1 MKINTKRFRMIV
13 DILMVILLPMLMG
26 YSLIGETTHE
36 IIGIVMAALMITH
49 ITLNRKWF
57 SAIFKGRYN
66 VRRML
71 TTVVNLLLII
81 CVLTSMVSG
90 IMISK
95 HIFTFLN
102 IEVGVSL
109 MRTLHLLAAYW
120 GFVLMSFHAGTHGG
134 MILKNIHHKW
144 LTVLFVLI
152 SLYGIYAFI
161 KRGFT
166 QYMFLITQFVFLDV
180 NDPFIFFYIDYLAV
194 MLLFMTAGYFTIK
207 LLNKGEKNHG

>member
-1 MKINTKRFRMIV
+1 MTV

-26 YSLIGETTHE
+26 YSLIGEMTHE

-49 ITLNRKWF
+49 IILNRKWF
-57 SAIFKGRYN
+57 SAIFRGRYN
-66 VRRML
+66 ASRTV

-95 HIFTFLN
+95 HIFTFLHAAA
-102 IEVGVSL
+102 GVSL

-134 MILKNIHHKW
+134 MILKNIRGKW
-144 LTVLFVLI
+144 LAVSFVLI

-161 KRGFT
+161 KRGFL

-180 NDPFIFFYIDYLAV
+180 NEPFIFFYTDYLAV
-194 MLLFMTAGYFTIK
+194 MLLFMTLGYTFTKIK
-207 LLNKGEKNHG
+207 KRGTKK

>member
-1 MKINTKRFRMIV
+1 MKTKRLNMIV
-13 DILMVILLPMLMG
+13 DISMVILLPMLMG
-26 YSLIGETTHE
+26 YSLVGETAHE
-36 IIGIVMAALMITH
+36 VIGIAMAALMIGH
-49 ITLNRKWF
+49 IIMNRKWF
-57 SAIFKGRYN
+57 AAIFKGRYN
-66 VRRML
+66 ARRML
-71 TTVVNLLLII
+71 TTVVNLSLII

-134 MILKNIHHKW
+134 MILKTIHHKW
-144 LTVLFVLI
+144 LAVLPVLI
-152 SLYGIYAFI
+152 SLYGIYAFV
-161 KRGFT
+161 KRGFA

-180 NDPFIFFYIDYLAV
+180 NEPFIFFYIDYLAV
-194 MLLFMTAGYFTIK
+194 MLLFMTAGYLTIK

>member
-1 MKINTKRFRMIV
+1 MKTKRLNMIV
-13 DILMVILLPMLMG
+13 DISMVILLPMLMG
-26 YSLIGETTHE
+26 YSLVGETAHE
-36 IIGIVMAALMITH
+36 VIGIAMAALMIGH
-49 ITLNRKWF
+49 IIMNRKWF
-57 SAIFKGRYN
+57 AAIFKGRYN
-66 VRRML
+66 ARRML
-71 TTVVNLLLII
+71 TTVVNLSLII

-134 MILKNIHHKW
+134 MILKTIHHKW
-144 LTVLFVLI
+144 LAVLPVLI

-161 KRGFT
+161 KRGFA

-180 NDPFIFFYIDYLAV
+180 NEPFIFFYIDYLAV
-194 MLLFMTAGYFTIK
+194 MLLFMTAGYLTIK

>member
-1 MKINTKRFRMIV
+1 MII
-13 DILMVILLPMLMG
+13 DLLMAILLPMLMG
-26 YSLIGETTHE
+26 YSLVGETAHE
-36 IIGIVMAALMITH
+36 VIGIAMAALMIGH
-49 ITLNRKWF
+49 IILNRKWF
-57 SAIFKGRYN
+57 AAIFKGRYN
-66 VRRML
+66 ARRTL

-120 GFVLMSFHAGTHGG
+120 GFALMSFHAGTHGD
-134 MILKNIHHKW
+134 MIFKNIHHKW
-144 LTVLFVLI
+144 LAALSVLI
-152 SLYGIYAFI
+152 SLYGIYAFV
-161 KRGFT
+161 KRGFA
-166 QYMFLITQFVFLDV
+166 QYMFLVTQFVFFDV
-180 NDPFIFFYIDYLAV
+180 NEPVIFFYIDYLAV
-194 MLLFMTAGYFTIK
+194 MLLFMMAGYLTIK